1 MYLFMNHKCF
11 RTEMDYLI
19 DRIPID
25 FSQETRA
32 TLKNIGYNVVMFAD
46 WVCGAND
53 IRWLLADH
61 PTVLLC
67 SLTFFVTFLL
77 TFIHAVR
84 MGGRHVYMWIGTVVF
99 GMMYEIRKIHLC
111 ETNDFMWYSQSLLTF
126 FGRRIPGYIILFV
139 HPTIIYTTLAIIHRQ
154 LTMMCQSLLVA
165 LTSTALRVPFVLIGT
180 KMLWWTWHT
189 EHPFLV
195 ERLGPLRLGP
205 ELIYS
210 LSVMYFV
217 LFFRISHRCLL
228 TEDYNWKLF
237 IRELICVLTP
247 AQLAPVFGFYTFE
260 VIFLM
265 FKQLA
270 SNLCSYFFIFLLF
283 SLISNYEWIQ
293 QLEEGRRQSGYTVGL
308 STFFAMLNEL
318 TAVIFIMYTFLL
330 IVLAFY
336 SPEDVI
342 STGIHQPLGSC
353 RATTTKHS
361 FLDLSIEYKDMLCL
375 SKLDPNFDFH
385 CVKKKPEAPS
395 GGTLEWYTVCG
406 TPISDRTEMW
416 IIISAW
422 MVGALLS
429 HFRWTME
436 SDALQFAEE
445 NRNQQ

>member
-1 MYLFMNHKCF
+1 
-11 RTEMDYLI
+11 MDYLI

-99 GMMYEIRKIHLC
+99 GMMYEIRKIHFC
-111 ETNDFMWYSQSLLTF
+111 ETNDFMCLK
-126 FGRRIPGYIILFV
+126 
-139 HPTIIYTTLAIIHRQ
+139 

-265 FKQLA
+265 FKQLT
-270 SNLCSYFFIFLLF
+270 SNLCSYFFIFLLI
-283 SLISNYEWIQ
+283 SLISNFEWIQ

-308 STFFAMLNEL
+308 STIFAMLNEL

-406 TPISDRTEMW
+406 TPISDKTEMW

>member
-1 MYLFMNHKCF
+1 
-11 RTEMDYLI
+11 MDYLI

-67 SLTFFVTFLL
+67 SLTFFATFLL

-111 ETNDFMWYSQSLLTF
+111 ETNDFMCLK
-126 FGRRIPGYIILFV
+126 
-139 HPTIIYTTLAIIHRQ
+139 

-217 LFFRISHRCLL
+217 LFFRIFHRCLL

-270 SNLCSYFFIFLLF
+270 GNLCSYFFIFLLF

-406 TPISDRTEMW
+406 RPISDKTEMW